1 MKINTILFVLALGI
15 FGITTTEFGVIG
27 ILPEIA
33 SVFAISIDK
42 AGWLLSSFAIIV
54 AVFGPF
60 SVMALSSFNRKKVLA
75 FSLLVF
81 AICNVL
87 SALATTFSFLLIV
100 RMIPAF
106 FHPVYWSIALTVAV
120 ENTEPN
126 QSSKAV
132 STLFSGLTLATVFG
146 VPLAT
151 LLVDVLNW
159 QFSFLVLAIINIVSF
174 IGLLIYL
181 PSINIPHIKAKHSPI
196 SILRKPVLW
205 IHIILVFF
213 MITAMYS
220 TYAYMADF
228 LKSVTN
234 MNGKEISCML
244 FLFGI
249 TGVIGNRLAGK
260 YMSRHPYQTTL
271 VFIITLI
278 GVHLLL
284 FAFGSYFV
292 PMIVIVGIWGLVH
305 TGGFLISNVNIA
317 SSVTGAQEFVN
328 SIFTSCGNAAV
339 TAGSIAGG
347 YWIVHFGIQ
356 KVIWLSILFLLLSLF
371 VVFIKKVFYSQ
382 QQ

>member
-1 MKINTILFVLALGI
+1 MKINKILFVLALGV
-15 FGITTTEFGVIG
+15 FGITTTEFGVTG

-33 SVFAISIDK
+33 SVFKITIDK

-60 SVMALSSFNRKKVLA
+60 IVVALSSLNRKKLLA

-81 AICNVL
+81 AVCNVL

-120 ENTEPN
+120 ENVPPN
-126 QSSKAV
+126 QSAKAV
-132 STLFSGLTLATVFG
+132 GTLFSGLTVATVLG

-159 QFSFLVLAIINIVSF
+159 QSSFLVLAMINIVSF
-174 IGLLIYL
+174 TGLLMYL
-181 PSINIPHIKAKHSPI
+181 PSIDTPRKKADYSQI
-196 SILRKPVLW
+196 AILRKPVLW

-234 MNGKEISCML
+234 MNGKEISLML
-244 FLFGI
+244 FLFGA
-249 TGVIGNRLAGK
+249 TGIIGNRLAGK

-271 VFIITLI
+271 IFIIALI

-284 FAFGSYFV
+284 FIFGSYCM
-292 PMIVIVGIWGLVH
+292 PMVAIVGIWGLIH

-356 KVIWLSILFLLLSLF
+356 YVAWLSILCLSLALLI
-371 VVFIKKVFYSQ
+371 VFIKKMFYSE
-382 QQ
+382 